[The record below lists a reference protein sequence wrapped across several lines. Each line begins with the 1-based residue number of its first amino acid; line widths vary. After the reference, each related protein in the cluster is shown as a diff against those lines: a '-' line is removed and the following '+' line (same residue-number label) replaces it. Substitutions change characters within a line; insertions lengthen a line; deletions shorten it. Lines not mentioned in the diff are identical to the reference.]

1 MDITITATD
10 LATMSHDDVAKALG
24 WTPKT
29 SAATVA
35 SPKRR
40 GTASTSAPTE
50 STEATIVLI
59 SAENN
64 PLA

>member
-10 LATMSHDDVAKALG
+10 LAAMSHDDVAQALG
-24 WTPKT
+24 FVAK
-29 SAATVA
+29 SAAATVA

-40 GTASTSAPTE
+40 GSAPQAAPTE
-50 STEATIVLI
+50 STDAGIVLI

>member
-10 LATMSHDDVAKALG
+10 LATMSHDDVARALG
-24 WTPKT
+24 FVAKAT
-29 SAATVA
+29 AATVA

-40 GTASTSAPTE
+40 GTVSSQAPTE
-50 STEATIVLI
+50 STDAGIVLI